1 MPTGKYGGL
10 SLPRDVLDLA
20 WRYAKEDGY
29 VTPARLVRYLIEN
42 YPKIREGENEE
53 HIREIIRE
61 ELHRELD
68 AFRKKEQ

>member
-1 MPTGKYGGL
+1 M
-10 SLPRDVLDLA
+10 SLPRDVLELA

-42 YPKIREGENEE
+42 YPKIREGGNEE

-61 ELHRELD
+61 ELHRELE
-68 AFRKKEQ
+68 AFRKKG